1 MEGLTP
7 PQSQQPPA
15 KPIDVKKKKAPA
27 KKKVR
32 FKVTRFDKDLASLVK
47 NGVTD
52 LDNVMQK
59 LGVDPVNFRARLD
72 LLVEKGYFV
81 FNKDANSLKLGWE
94 GYNMF
99 APKARKQSSS
109 SLPQPLSEQKPKQAD
124 APVDTQEEKQA
135 KNEELPIRQEDQTPP
150 VQIIPAPH
158 TAEDLADLLRKGSP
172 KSDFPSKG
180 SFFTQR
186 QDKKE
191 DAPAPK
197 PTPDTGKALL
207 LEGAEACEICKAKFK
222 LNVKNTGDSKY
233 GHCFCGAAYHKD
245 CYESMIENGG
255 HCVRCGRKLKLMF
268 DKKTED
274 AVKGIKDVFE

>member
-7 PQSQQPPA
+7 PQSQQPPKQA
-15 KPIDVKKKKAPA
+15 DSKKKRAPA
-27 KKKVR
+27 KKKMR

-59 LGVDPVNFRARLD
+59 LGVDPANFRARLD
-72 LLVEKGYFV
+72 VLIEKGYFV
-81 FNKDANSLKLGWE
+81 FNKEANSLKLGWE

-109 SLPQPLSEQKPKQAD
+109 SLPQPLSEQKSKQTE
-124 APVDTQEEKQA
+124 APAAKQEENDSK
-135 KNEELPIRQEDQTPP
+135 KNDELPVRQEDHLPS

-158 TAEDLADLLRKGSP
+158 TAEDLAELLRKGSP
-172 KSDFPSKG
+172 KNDFPSKG

-186 QDKKE
+186 QEKKE
-191 DAPAPK
+191 TAQEPK
-197 PTPDTGKALL
+197 TPLDTGKALL

-245 CYESMIENGG
+245 CYESMLENGG

>member
-1 MEGLTP
+1 MEDLTP
-7 PQSQQPPA
+7 KIPQSQAPLQKQPEA
-15 KPIDVKKKKAPA
+15 KKKKPLA
-27 KKKVR
+27 KKKTR

-59 LGVDPVNFRARLD
+59 LGVDPANFRARLD
-72 LLVEKGYFV
+72 MLIDKGYFV
-81 FNKDANSLKLGWE
+81 FNKEANSLKLGWE

-99 APKARKQSSS
+99 APKARKQSPS
-109 SLPQPLSEQKPKQAD
+109 SLPQPLSEQKPKQAE
-124 APVDTQEEKQA
+124 APSVKQEEK
-135 KNEELPIRQEDQTPP
+135 EELPIRQEDQLPS
-150 VQIIPAPH
+150 VQIIPSPH

-191 DAPAPK
+191 GAPAPK
-197 PTPDTGKALL
+197 TPSDTGKALL